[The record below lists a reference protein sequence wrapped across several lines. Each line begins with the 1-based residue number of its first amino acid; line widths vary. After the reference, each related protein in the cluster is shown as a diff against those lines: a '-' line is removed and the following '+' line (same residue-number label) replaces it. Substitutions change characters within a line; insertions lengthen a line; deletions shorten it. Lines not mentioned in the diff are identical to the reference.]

1 MSAGAIKGGQVYV
14 EIGADPKKFFAALN
28 GLQKRIGQMGSSM
41 TSLGTK
47 MAGLGAA
54 TLAPFAL
61 AVRQGSAF
69 QSTLLNIKASTGATA
84 TELDSLKAAA
94 LQMSAAMGVGPTQI
108 TQSFLELLKAG
119 MSVEQVLGGAGK
131 AAVEFA
137 GVGQMDVAAAGVVMA
152 DAMKVFGVTADVAA
166 NALSSAADASS
177 TSIEGISQ
185 AFSQVS
191 SVAALANQ
199 SLGDT
204 SAALAILANA
214 GIKGS
219 DAGTSLKTMLL
230 RLMAPADEA
239 VGALDAI
246 GLSVSSFRNADG
258 SMKPLIDIIGTL
270 NGALGGMDQAA
281 KDDIFRQIF
290 GSDAIRAAAVLT
302 STGVEG
308 FNAMTGAMGGAMS
321 VGDKFKTMMSGLAG
335 AAGTV
340 YAALERLSIA
350 ATDALGPA
358 LMDLTAP
365 ITGLVDGIANFI
377 RENEALVISFT
388 KGVAIFTA
396 AGLAIAGIG
405 AALTLV
411 AGAFAV
417 VLSPVGALFAAIV
430 AIGGA
435 FVYFAG
441 GLSGLA
447 GLAST
452 TFGAIYDAI
461 VAGDLSGA
469 MDALWAGLYAG
480 WLRGVEGFQNALDPW
495 ATALQNTFTNLGTG
509 IQNIW
514 DGLWTGVG
522 NAFRTFGAYLQGA
535 FDNVINT
542 ALASWDSLEA
552 GILKSWNYIQS
563 FFKKGFDLKKENDK
577 VDSKMSARAR
587 KRELERPG
595 MAGRVADADSKNK
608 MDTLTSGARVV
619 RRNADARNTI
629 AERERGNELLRDKRR
644 QAVVDAEGKV
654 TALGR
659 GSREKRAM
667 NQQAEDLGSL
677 VAKAGTLD
685 SLRELSDEF
694 HTLTAAGRL
703 TSEQQDK
710 LSTAFDDATE
720 RIMGDGATIA
730 AGKKQVDPKALADAA
745 AAARESQAQ
754 VAGTFSSAGLG
765 GMGFGSSL
773 AQQQLDTLKAIK
785 TNTDGISD
793 DGAVAA

>member
-258 SMKPLIDIIGTL
+258 SMKPLVDIIGTL
-270 NGALGGMDQAA
+270 NGALSGMDQAA

-335 AAGTV
+335 AAGTI

-405 AALTLV
+405 LALTLV
-411 AGAFAV
+411 SAAMAV
-417 VLSPVGALFAAIV
+417 VLSPVVLIV
-430 AIGGA
+430 AGVAALGVAILAATGS
-435 FVYFAG
+435 
-441 GLSGLA
+441 LSGLSA
-447 GLAST
+447 IAST
-452 TFGAIYDAI
+452 TFGGIYDAI
-461 VAGDLSGA
+461 VAGDLAGA
-469 MDALWAGLYAG
+469 MDILWAGLYAG
-480 WLRGVEGFQNALDPW
+480 WLRGTENFQNAVDPW
-495 ATALQNTFTNLGTG
+495 ATALQNAFTILGAE
-509 IQNIW
+509 IYKVW
-514 DGLWTGVG
+514 DSLWTGVG
-522 NAFRTFGAYLQGA
+522 NVMTTAGAYLMGA
-535 FDNVINT
+535 MDNIINPL
-542 ALASWDSLEA
+542 LAAWDVLES
-552 GILKSWNYIQS
+552 GIRKSWNRVQS
-563 FFKKGFDLKKENDK
+563 LFKKGFNIKAENDK
-577 VDSKMSARAR
+577 VDSEMEAR
-587 KRELERPG
+587 KRQRELDRPGIEGRTDKAAKENEKANKELEDRKK
-595 MAGRVADADSKNK
+595 AVDAN
-608 MDTLTSGARVV
+608 T
-619 RRNADARNTI
+619 DATM
-629 AERERGNELLRDKRR
+629 AERQRGNEMLRDKRR
-644 QAVVDAEGKV
+644 AATQAAEDNVAGLSTGAK
-654 TALGR
+654 
-659 GSREKRAM
+659 EKRTDTDIAM
-667 NQQAEDLGSL
+667 KLMESLASASSLEEITNIGSSIDAL
-677 VAKAGTLD
+677 LERGNVGGELEQKLLDAYNSSFARVNVESSPASKQIKDGAG
-685 SLRELSDEF
+685 
-694 HTLTAAGRL
+694 AAG
-703 TSEQQDK
+703 
-710 LSTAFDDATE
+710 
-720 RIMGDGATIA
+720 
-730 AGKKQVDPKALADAA
+730 ADAA
-745 AAARESQAQ
+745 SSQAE

-773 AQQQLDTLKAIK
+773 AQQSLDTLKGIK
-785 TNTDGISD
+785 AGTDKITD

>member
-1 MSAGAIKGGQVYV
+1 MSSTAVRGGQVFI

-84 TELDSLKAAA
+84 TELDSLKAAS

-258 SMKPLIDIIGTL
+258 SMKPLVDIIGTL

-405 AALTLV
+405 LALTLV
-411 AGAFAV
+411 SAAMAV
-417 VLSPVGALFAAIV
+417 VLSPVVLIV
-430 AIGGA
+430 AGVAALGVAIAAATGS
-435 FVYFAG
+435 
-441 GLSGLA
+441 LSGLSA
-447 GLAST
+447 IAST

-461 VAGDLSGA
+461 VAGDLASA
-469 MDALWAGLYAG
+469 MDILWLGLYAG
-480 WLRGVEGFQNALDPW
+480 WVRGTESLMGAVDPWLSLFQNA
-495 ATALQNTFTNLGTG
+495 FTILGAE
-509 IQNIW
+509 IYKVW
-514 DGLWTGVG
+514 DSLWTGVG
-522 NAFRTFGAYLQGA
+522 NVMTTAGAYLMGA
-535 FDNVINT
+535 MDNIINPL
-542 ALASWDSLEA
+542 LAAWDVLEA
-552 GILKSWNYIQS
+552 GIRKSWNRVQS
-563 FFKKGFDLKKENDK
+563 LFKKGFNLKAENDK
-577 VDSKMSARAR
+577 VDSEMDAR
-587 KRELERPG
+587 KRQRELDRPGIEGRTDKAAKDNEKANKELEDRKKAVDANTDAT
-595 MAGRVADADSKNK
+595 MAERNAANQSNADSRRAATQAAEGNLASASTGAKEK
-608 MDTLTSGARVV
+608 RTDTGIAMKLMESLASASSLEEITNIGSSI
-619 RRNADARNTI
+619 DALL
-629 AERERGNELLRDKRR
+629 ERGNVSGELEQKLL
-644 QAVVDAEGKV
+644 DAYNASFARVNVESSPASKQIKDG
-654 TALGR
+654 
-659 GSREKRAM
+659 
-667 NQQAEDLGSL
+667 
-677 VAKAGTLD
+677 AG
-685 SLRELSDEF
+685 
-694 HTLTAAGRL
+694 AAG
-703 TSEQQDK
+703 
-710 LSTAFDDATE
+710 
-720 RIMGDGATIA
+720 
-730 AGKKQVDPKALADAA
+730 ADAA
-745 AAARESQAQ
+745 SSQSE
-754 VAGTFSSAGLG
+754 VAGTFSSVGLG

-773 AQQQLDTLKAIK
+773 AQQSLDVQKKIEE
-785 TNTDGISD
+785 NTRGITD

>member
-1 MSAGAIKGGQVYV
+1 MSATAVRGGQVFI

-41 TSLGTK
+41 SSLGTK

-137 GVGQMDVAAAGVVMA
+137 AVGQMDVAAAGVVMA

-191 SVAALANQ
+191 AVAALANQ

-258 SMKPLIDIIGTL
+258 SMKPLVDIIGTL

-308 FNAMTGAMGGAMS
+308 FNAMTGAMGGAAS

-335 AAGTV
+335 AAGTIF
-340 YAALERLSIA
+340 AALERLSIA

-358 LMDLTAP
+358 LMDLSVP

-377 RENEALVISFT
+377 RENEALVISFA

-405 AALTLV
+405 LALTLV
-411 AGAFAV
+411 SAAMAV
-417 VLSPVGALFAAIV
+417 VLSPVVLIV
-430 AIGGA
+430 AGVAALGVAILAMSGS
-435 FVYFAG
+435 
-441 GLSGLA
+441 LSGLSA
-447 GLAST
+447 IAST
-452 TFGAIYDAI
+452 AFGGIYDAI
-461 VAGDLSGA
+461 VAGDLASA
-469 MDALWAGLYAG
+469 MDILWASLYAG
-480 WLRGVEGFQNALDPW
+480 WLRGTESLMGAVDPWLSLFQNA
-495 ATALQNTFTNLGTG
+495 FTILGAE
-509 IQNIW
+509 IYKVW
-514 DGLWTGVG
+514 DSLWTGVG
-522 NAFRTFGAYLQGA
+522 NVMTTAGAYLMGA
-535 FDNVINT
+535 MDNIINPL
-542 ALASWDSLEA
+542 LAAWDVLEA
-552 GILKSWNYIQS
+552 GIRKSWNRVQS
-563 FFKKGFDLKKENDK
+563 LFKKGFNLKAENDK
-577 VDSKMSARAR
+577 VDSEMDAR
-587 KRELERPG
+587 KRQRELDRPGIEGRTDKAAKDNEKANKELEDRKKAVDANTDAT
-595 MAGRVADADSKNK
+595 MAERNAANQS
-608 MDTLTSGARVV
+608 
-619 RRNADARNTI
+619 NADARRAATQAAEGNAAGLSTGSKEKRTDTGI
-629 AERERGNELLRDKRR
+629 AMKLMESLASASSLEEITNIGSSIDALLERGNVSGELEQKLL
-644 QAVVDAEGKV
+644 DAYNSSFARVNVESSPASKQIKDG
-654 TALGR
+654 
-659 GSREKRAM
+659 
-667 NQQAEDLGSL
+667 
-677 VAKAGTLD
+677 AG
-685 SLRELSDEF
+685 
-694 HTLTAAGRL
+694 AAG
-703 TSEQQDK
+703 
-710 LSTAFDDATE
+710 
-720 RIMGDGATIA
+720 
-730 AGKKQVDPKALADAA
+730 ADAA
-745 AAARESQAQ
+745 SSQSE
-754 VAGTFSSAGLG
+754 VAGTFSAVAAGQ
-765 GMGFGSSL
+765 MGVGQSL
-773 AQQQLDTLKAIK
+773 AQKQLDTLKTIEQ
-785 TNTDGISD
+785 NTRPGD
-793 DGAVAA
+793 DGLVAA

>member
-1 MSAGAIKGGQVYV
+1 MSATAVRGGQVFI

-41 TSLGTK
+41 SSLGTK

-137 GVGQMDVAAAGVVMA
+137 AVGQMDVAAAGVVMA

-191 SVAALANQ
+191 AVAALANQ

-258 SMKPLIDIIGTL
+258 SMKPLVDIIGTL

-308 FNAMTGAMGGAMS
+308 FNAMTGAMGGAAS
-321 VGDKFKTMMSGLAG
+321 VGDKFKTIMSGLAG
-335 AAGTV
+335 AAGTIF
-340 YAALERLSIA
+340 AALERLSVA

-358 LMDLTAP
+358 LMDLSVP
-365 ITGLVDGIANFI
+365 ITELVDGIANFI
-377 RENEALVISFT
+377 RENEALFISFA

-411 AGAFAV
+411 SLAMGV
-417 VLSPVGALFAAIV
+417 VLSPVVLIV
-430 AIGGA
+430 AGVAALGVAIAAMSGS
-435 FVYFAG
+435 
-441 GLSGLA
+441 LSGLSA
-447 GLAST
+447 IAAT
-452 TFGAIYDAI
+452 AFGGIYDAI
-461 VAGDLSGA
+461 VAGDLASA
-469 MDALWAGLYAG
+469 MDILWASLYAG
-480 WLRGVEGFQNALDPW
+480 WLRGTESLMGAVDPWLSLFQNA
-495 ATALQNTFTNLGTG
+495 FTILGAE
-509 IQNIW
+509 IYKAW
-514 DGLWTGVG
+514 DSLWTGVG
-522 NAFRTFGAYLQGA
+522 NVMTTAGAYLMGA
-535 FDNVINT
+535 MDNIINPL
-542 ALASWDSLEA
+542 LAAWDVLEA
-552 GILKSWNYIQS
+552 GIRKSWNRVQS
-563 FFKKGFDLKKENDK
+563 LFKKGFNLKAENDK
-577 VDSKMSARAR
+577 VDSEMEAR
-587 KRELERPG
+587 KRQRELDRPGIEGRTDKAAKDNEKANKELEDRKKAVDANTEAT
-595 MAGRVADADSKNK
+595 MAERNAANQS
-608 MDTLTSGARVV
+608 
-619 RRNADARNTI
+619 NADARRAATQAAEDNVAGLSTGSKEKRTDTGI
-629 AERERGNELLRDKRR
+629 AMKLMESLASASSLEEITNIGSSIDALLERGNVSGELEQKLL
-644 QAVVDAEGKV
+644 DAYNSSFARVNVESSPASKQIKDG
-654 TALGR
+654 
-659 GSREKRAM
+659 
-667 NQQAEDLGSL
+667 
-677 VAKAGTLD
+677 AG
-685 SLRELSDEF
+685 
-694 HTLTAAGRL
+694 AAG
-703 TSEQQDK
+703 
-710 LSTAFDDATE
+710 
-720 RIMGDGATIA
+720 
-730 AGKKQVDPKALADAA
+730 ADAA
-745 AAARESQAQ
+745 ASQSQ
-754 VAGTFSSAGLG
+754 VAGTFSSASLG

-773 AQQQLDTLKAIK
+773 AQQSLDVQKKIEE
-785 TNTDGISD
+785 NTRVSE